1 MCQRSEDRTWS
12 RGQHALDGSDLDG
25 GKEQVLSSVRSSPS
39 LTRSRE
45 VRKLFKG
52 IGFTVLRL
60 IRTRIGSIAGPCE
73 QEGNLREGE
82 EGNGEGTAAR
92 DARQQPGSTR
102 RAVESGQVLRVGEY
116 RELTEEDIVGILK
129 LCKD

>member
-1 MCQRSEDRTWS
+1 MCQRSEDRRWS

-25 GKEQVLSSVRSSPS
+25 GKEQVPSSALSSPS

-73 QEGNLREGE
+73 QEGDLRGGE
-82 EGNGEGTAAR
+82 EGNEQGSAAM
-92 DARQQPGSTR
+92 DARQQRGSPR

-116 RELTEEDIVGILK
+116 RELAEEDIEGILK
-129 LCKD
+129 LYKD